1 MMFCHADL
9 ASVGILKSSLDK
21 FAMRPFWHINMPSNS
36 SWSWRKIL
44 QSREWCRVQMVSCIG
59 NGQATSTT
67 KNRGYLHLNLT
78 TDNSVAKFSNGFAT
92 DYTYIIFLILATDFS
107 NG

>member
-1 MMFCHADL
+1 VNERKTRGLFIGDVYCIL
-9 ASVGILKSSLDK
+9 SIYSWWSILKIKVFKSK
-21 FAMRPFWHINMPSNS
+21 NKVWNY
-36 SWSWRKIL
+36 
-44 QSREWCRVQMVSCIG
+44 
-59 NGQATSTT
+59 TT
-67 KNRGYLHLNLT
+67 KNRGYLHLNLA